1 LDGTEP
7 VSPDLTAILLRIT
20 LRNALPE
27 QLVHGLRG
35 RVLHIGQDMRIYVER
50 HGHRRMTEHLAH
62 HFRID
67 ALMQQQGRGRMAQVM
82 EPNQRQPGAL
92 EQWLELALKDVIA
105 ALGAPRRVG
114 EDHILVTPLSPSSEA
129 HLSDMRPLA
138 AQGCAGCLGELDATH
153 APRRL
158 WGLERIPATIP
169 AIPMMHGRTD
179 LQESSVKVDVYPFEG

>member
-1 LDGTEP
+1 
-7 VSPDLTAILLRIT
+7 
-20 LRNALPE
+20 
-27 QLVHGLRG
+27 
-35 RVLHIGQDMRIYVER
+35 
-50 HGHRRMTEHLAH
+50 
-62 HFRID
+62 
-67 ALMQQQGRGRMAQVM
+67 MAQVM